1 MLKRCS
7 SKYIGN
13 NAAIQFLYEE
23 VKIWG
28 NFLGMHYVPN
38 SELGM
43 GWAPKSQAL
52 NEYKHWNPE
61 YEWARACDLNSG
73 PSIER
78 LFERCQAVFDQP
90 KFEQPN
96 LSGPNLSRP
105 KFEPTQIWANPNL
118 SQPNFEQAH
127 FWASQIWAGPFLSQ
141 TNLSK
146 PIFEQ
151 KNSRPIWIMGVDPD
165 APQKKTPH
173 QMLSKN
179 WEGMWAQRLLV
190 KSSFTHFKSGASI
203 RLG

>member
-61 YEWARACDLNSG
+61 YEWALACDLK
-73 PSIER
+73 IH
-78 LFERCQAVFDQP
+78 L
-90 KFEQPN
+90 
-96 LSGPNLSRP
+96 
-105 KFEPTQIWANPNL
+105 T
-118 SQPNFEQAH
+118 
-127 FWASQIWAGPFLSQ
+127 
-141 TNLSK
+141 
-146 PIFEQ
+146 
-151 KNSRPIWIMGVDPD
+151 
-165 APQKKTPH
+165 
-173 QMLSKN
+173 
-179 WEGMWAQRLLV
+179 
-190 KSSFTHFKSGASI
+190 
-203 RLG
+203 